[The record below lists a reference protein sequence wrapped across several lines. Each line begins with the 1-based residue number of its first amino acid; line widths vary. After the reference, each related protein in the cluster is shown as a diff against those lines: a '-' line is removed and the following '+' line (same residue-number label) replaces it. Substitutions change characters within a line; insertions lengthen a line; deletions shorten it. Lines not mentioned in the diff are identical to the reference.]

1 MKPVDLFLYLGYFLV
16 LKTEVEHMQISYISS
31 HALSTP
37 NSLTPSQCLEKL
49 MDRKE
54 IGFYRLPEMNHL
66 WSQSEQVGET
76 FANKF
81 KHFVWVGIGGSSL
94 GPKAMVDALNVKHI
108 QVLENPDIQTLLA
121 TKKRLSSFKDVGFV
135 FVSKSGTTI
144 ETLATMDFFAQELA
158 AENLQLKNQTV
169 VITELKSSSLYDWA
183 KSNGAPI
190 LEIPLN
196 VGGRFSVL
204 SSIGQLVI
212 KLCKLNLAQ
221 FRQGAESALK
231 TEHKERTLYPMTQ
244 FFMESFK
251 RKDVLTYF
259 WYYSD
264 STYQLGKWLEQ
275 LWAES
280 LAKRE
285 SPLYVAPAPIVSLG
299 ANDQH
304 SILQQMME
312 TQLGKTIVVHRFKS
326 SEENEYQL
334 KNTQFPETQILK
346 NRPLSHLLKT
356 EAQAM
361 TESQKESKHPVCEI
375 KFDKMDEYALGQ
387 YFMTYQLL
395 VGMMGEF
402 MQINAFN
409 QPGVELG
416 KIITKKLLTQVN

>member
-1 MKPVDLFLYLGYFLV
+1 
-16 LKTEVEHMQISYISS
+16 MQISYISS
-31 HALSTP
+31 HSSNAS
-37 NSLTPSQCLEKL
+37 NIQLTPPQCLDKL

-54 IGFYRLPEMNHL
+54 VGFYKLTEMNNI
-66 WSQSEQVGET
+66 WSQTEQIGET

-81 KHFVWVGIGGSSL
+81 KHFIWVGIGGSSL
-94 GPKAMVDALNVKHI
+94 GPKAMVGALNVNHI

-121 TKKRLSSFKDVGFV
+121 AKKKFPSFKDVGFV

-144 ETLATMDFFAQELA
+144 ETLATLDFFSQELA

-169 VITELKSSSLYDWA
+169 VITELKVSSLYDWA
-183 KSNGAPI
+183 KTNGAPI

-212 KLCKLNLAQ
+212 KLCKLNLAE
-221 FRQGAESALK
+221 FRHGAESVMK
-231 TEHKERTLYPMTQ
+231 TEYKERTLYPMAQ

-251 RKDVLTYF
+251 RKDVLSYF

-264 STYQLGKWLEQ
+264 SAFQLGKWLEQ

-285 SPLYVAPAPIVSLG
+285 SPLYVATAPIASLG

-312 TQLGKTIVVHRFKS
+312 TQLGKTVVVHRFKS
-326 SEENEYQL
+326 SEEHDYQL
-334 KNTQFPETQILK
+334 KTTQFPETSVLK
-346 NRPLSHLLKT
+346 NRPLSHLLKI

-361 TESQKESKHPVCEI
+361 TESQKESKNPVCEI
-375 KFDKMDEYALGQ
+375 KFDKLDEFALGQ
-387 YFMTYQLL
+387 YFMTYQLI

-416 KIITKKLLTQVN
+416 KIITKKLLTQ

>member
-1 MKPVDLFLYLGYFLV
+1 
-16 LKTEVEHMQISYISS
+16 MQISYISTQTTTAS
-31 HALSTP
+31 NAQ
-37 NSLTPSQCLEKL
+37 LTPPQCLDKL

-54 IGFYRLPEMNHL
+54 IGFYKLTEMNNL
-66 WSQSEQVGET
+66 WSQTEQIGET

-81 KHFVWVGIGGSSL
+81 KHFIWVGIGGSSL
-94 GPKAMVDALNVKHI
+94 GPKAMVGALKVNHI

-121 TKKRLSSFKDVGFV
+121 AKKKFPSFKNVGFV

-144 ETLATMDFFAQELA
+144 ETLATLDFFSQELA
-158 AENLQLKNQTV
+158 TENLQLKNQTV
-169 VITELKSSSLYDWA
+169 VITELKASSLYDWA
-183 KSNGAPI
+183 KTNGAPI

-212 KLCKLNLAQ
+212 KLCKLNLGE
-221 FRQGAESALK
+221 FRHGAESALK
-231 TEHKERTLYPMTQ
+231 TEYKERTLFPMAQ

-251 RKDVLTYF
+251 RKDVLSYF

-264 STYQLGKWLEQ
+264 SAFLLGKWLEQ

-285 SPLYVAPAPIVSLG
+285 SPLYVATAPIASLG

-312 TQLGKTIVVHRFKS
+312 TQLGKTVVVHRFKS
-326 SEENEYQL
+326 SEEHDYQL
-334 KNTQFPETQILK
+334 KTTQFPETSVLK
-346 NRPLSHLLKT
+346 NRPLSHLLKI

-361 TESQKESKHPVCEI
+361 TESQKESKNPVCEI
-375 KFDKMDEYALGQ
+375 KFDKLDEFALGQ
-387 YFMTYQLL
+387 YFMTYQLI

-402 MQINAFN
+402 MQIDAFN

-416 KIITKKLLTQVN
+416 KIITKKLLTQ

>member
-1 MKPVDLFLYLGYFLV
+1 
-16 LKTEVEHMQISYISS
+16 MQISY
-31 HALSTP
+31 
-37 NSLTPSQCLEKL
+37 NSNQAPVSGNSFSPAQCLERL
-49 MDRKE
+49 TNRKE
-54 IGFYRLPEMNHL
+54 IGFYKLTEMNHL
-66 WSQSEQVGET
+66 WSQTEQVGET
-76 FANKF
+76 FASKF
-81 KHFVWVGIGGSSL
+81 KHFIWVGIGGSSL
-94 GPKAMVDALNVKHI
+94 GPKAMVEALNVSHVRI
-108 QVLENPDIQTLLA
+108 IENPDIQTLLA
-121 TKKRLSSFKDVGFV
+121 TKKQFASFKEVGFV

-158 AENLQLKNQTV
+158 LENLQLKNQTV
-169 VITELKSSSLYDWA
+169 VITELKPSSLYDWA
-183 KSNGAPI
+183 KTNGVPT

-231 TEHKERTLYPMTQ
+231 TEYKERTLYPMTQ

-251 RKDVLTYF
+251 RNDVLTYF

-264 STYQLGKWLEQ
+264 STFQLGKWLEQ

-280 LAKRE
+280 LAKKE

-312 TQLGKTIVVHRFKS
+312 TQLGKAIVVHRFKA
-326 SEENEYQL
+326 SEDNEYQL
-334 KNTQFPETQILK
+334 KVTQFPETHILK

-361 TESQKESKHPVCEI
+361 TESQKESQHPVCEI

-387 YFMTYQLL
+387 YFMTYQLI

-416 KIITKKLLTQVN
+416 KIITKKLLTQGN

>member
-1 MKPVDLFLYLGYFLV
+1 
-16 LKTEVEHMQISYISS
+16 MQISYLSNSGTASS
-31 HALSTP
+31 NPLS
-37 NSLTPSQCLEKL
+37 PSQCLEKL
-49 MDRKE
+49 LNRKE
-54 IGFYRLPEMNHL
+54 IGFYKLGEMNHL

-81 KHFVWVGIGGSSL
+81 KNFIWVGIGGSSL
-94 GPKAMVDALNVKHI
+94 GPKAMVEALKVSHI

-121 TKKRLSSFKDVGFV
+121 TKKKFSSFKDVGFV

-169 VITELKSSSLYDWA
+169 VITELKPSSLYDWA
-183 KSNGAPI
+183 KMNGAPI

-212 KLCKLNLAQ
+212 KLCKLNLGE
-221 FRQGAESALK
+221 FRHGAESAFK
-231 TEHKERTLYPMTQ
+231 TEFKERTLFPLTQ
-244 FFMESFK
+244 FFMDSFK
-251 RKDVLTYF
+251 RKDVLSYF

-264 STYQLGKWLEQ
+264 STFQLGKWLEQ

-280 LAKRE
+280 LAKKE
-285 SPLYVAPAPIVSLG
+285 SPLYVATAPIISLG

-312 TQLGKTIVVHRFKS
+312 TQLGKTVVVHRFKS
-326 SEENEYQL
+326 SEENDYQL
-334 KNTQFPETQILK
+334 KTTQFPETQVLK

-361 TESQKESKHPVCEI
+361 TESQKEIQHPVCEI
-375 KFDKMDEYALGQ
+375 KFDKMDEHALGQ
-387 YFMTYQLL
+387 YFMAYQLV

-416 KIITKKLLTQVN
+416 KVITKKILTQ

>member
-1 MKPVDLFLYLGYFLV
+1 
-16 LKTEVEHMQISYISS
+16 MQISYISS
-31 HALSTP
+31 HPVPTSSTQ
-37 NSLTPSQCLEKL
+37 LTPPQCLEKL

-54 IGFYRLPEMNHL
+54 IGFYKLTEMNNL
-66 WSQSEQVGET
+66 WSQSEQIGET

-81 KHFVWVGIGGSSL
+81 KHFIWVGIGGSSL
-94 GPKAMVDALNVKHI
+94 GPKAMVEALKVNHI

-121 TKKRLSSFKDVGFV
+121 AKKKFPSFKDVGFV

-169 VITELKSSSLYDWA
+169 VITELKSSSLHDWA
-183 KSNGAPI
+183 KTNGAPI

-212 KLCKLNLAQ
+212 KLCKLNLAE
-221 FRQGAESALK
+221 FRHGAESALK
-231 TEHKERTLYPMTQ
+231 TEYKERTLYPMAQ

-251 RKDVLTYF
+251 RKDVLSYF

-264 STYQLGKWLEQ
+264 STFQLGKWLEQ

-280 LAKRE
+280 LAKKD
-285 SPLYVAPAPIVSLG
+285 SPLYVATAPIASLG

-312 TQLGKTIVVHRFKS
+312 TQLGKTVVIHRFKS
-326 SEENEYQL
+326 SEEHDYQL
-334 KNTQFPETQILK
+334 KTTQFPETSILK
-346 NRPLSHLLKT
+346 NRPLSHLLKI

-375 KFDKMDEYALGQ
+375 KFDKMDEFALGQ
-387 YFMTYQLL
+387 YFMTYQLII
-395 VGMMGEF
+395 GMMGEF

-416 KIITKKLLTQVN
+416 KIIIKKLLAQ

>member
-1 MKPVDLFLYLGYFLV
+1 MHLSYLSPVGSFENGVPL
-16 LKTEVEHMQISYISS
+16 
-31 HALSTP
+31 LSP
-37 NSLTPSQCLEKL
+37 AQCFEKL
-49 MDRKE
+49 TNRKE
-54 IGFYRLPEMNHL
+54 IGFYKLHEMDQL
-66 WSQSEQVGET
+66 WSQTQQIGT
-76 FANKF
+76 AFAAKF
-81 KHFVWVGIGGSSL
+81 KNFIWVGIGGSSL
-94 GPKAMVDALNVKHI
+94 GPKAMAEALRWSHI

-121 TKKRLSSFKDVGFV
+121 TKKKYGSFKDVGFV

-144 ETLATMDFFAQELA
+144 ETLATLDFFNQELA
-158 AENLQLKNQTV
+158 VENLDLKTQSL

-183 KSNGAPI
+183 RGNQIPI
-190 LEIPLN
+190 LEIPLT

-212 KLCKLNLAQ
+212 KLGKMDVSA
-221 FRQGAESALK
+221 FRQGAASVFEA
-231 TEHKERTLYPMTQ
+231 EYKEKTLYPLTQ
-244 FFMESFK
+244 FFMDSFK
-251 RKDVLTYF
+251 RHDVLTYF

-280 LAKRE
+280 LAKKE

-312 TQLGKTIVVHRFKS
+312 TQLKKSVVIHRFKS
-326 SEENEYQL
+326 SEENAYQL
-334 KNTQFPETQILK
+334 KTTQFSETDVLRNK
-346 NRPLSHLLKT
+346 PLSSLLKT

-361 TESQKESKHPVCEI
+361 TESQKESQHPVCEI
-375 KFDKMDEYALGQ
+375 QFEKMDESALGR
-387 YFMTYQLL
+387 YFMTYQLV
-395 VGMMGEF
+395 VGMLGEF

-416 KIITKKLLTQVN
+416 KVITKKILAGRS